1 MVASALL
8 TDLLSQEKGERP
20 VQVLFLYFD
29 HLPIQE
35 PLPATIAGK
44 GLQAGQVGGY
54 LVAAMPM
61 MPPAEALAATLSASG
76 NLVMAPRRC
85 GGRQKPASTTEVLE
99 GVKLLLKE
107 GSAFIYIASGFV
119 RAVR

>member
-1 MVASALL
+1 VVASALL

-20 VQVLFLYFD
+20 VQAFSCDGCGERFLNWEMVEV
-29 HLPIQE
+29 QE
-35 PLPATIAGK
+35 EQ
-44 GLQAGQVGGY
+44 LQAGQVGGY